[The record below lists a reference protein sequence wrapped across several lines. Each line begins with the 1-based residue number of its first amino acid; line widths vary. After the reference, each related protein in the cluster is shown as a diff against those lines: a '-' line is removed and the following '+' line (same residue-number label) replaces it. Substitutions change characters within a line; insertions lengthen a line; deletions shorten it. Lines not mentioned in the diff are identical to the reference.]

1 MNIQYD
7 DEILLMY
14 HESVADYA
22 WWSIIATGV
31 DDYKLFMVPYIC
43 KGLWFLQNFKFSLRD
58 NYV

>member
-14 HESVADYA
+14 HESFADYA

-31 DDYKLFMVPYIC
+31 DDYKLFMVGTIY
-43 KGLWFLQNFKFSLRD
+43 LQSFMVYAKF
-58 NYV
+58 